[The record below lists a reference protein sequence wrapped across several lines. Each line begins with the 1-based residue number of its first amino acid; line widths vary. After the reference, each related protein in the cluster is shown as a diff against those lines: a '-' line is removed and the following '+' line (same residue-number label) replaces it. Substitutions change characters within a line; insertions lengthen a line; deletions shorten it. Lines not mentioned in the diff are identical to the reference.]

1 MLSKSQS
8 DHIMR
13 SFNLILFI
21 LVCSFPLF
29 SQQKAVTET
38 GEQVVLYNDGR
49 WTYVN
54 KDTIREAEIPVN
66 PRKFEKDTD
75 ASFLVKST
83 KMNIGFW
90 LDPKAWSFVK
100 SESHDAAEFEFV
112 NEEKGLYGLSITETL
127 ELPMEALANIAL
139 DNARDAAPDVKVV
152 SKEYRTVNGLKV
164 LMMQMTGTIQEILFS
179 YYGYYY
185 TSGNG
190 ALQFLVYS
198 SKENVDA
205 HAVEIEKLL
214 NGLVEVKE

>member
-1 MLSKSQS
+1 MTFGLAYSVRTLLP
-8 DHIMR
+8 ILCI
-13 SFNLILFI
+13 LITSNVVFG
-21 LVCSFPLF
+21 
-29 SQQKAVTET
+29 QQKAVTET
-38 GEQVVLYNDGR
+38 GEQVVLYSDGR

-54 KDTIREAEIPVN
+54 KDTIREAEIAVN
-66 PRKFEKDTD
+66 PAKFEKDTG
-75 ASFLVKST
+75 ASFLVRSS

-90 LDPKAWSFVK
+90 LDPKAWSFEK
-100 SESHDAAEFEFV
+100 SASHDAAEFEFV
-112 NEEKGLYGLSITETL
+112 NEEKGLYGLTITENL

-139 DNARDAAPDVKVV
+139 DNAREAAPDVKVI

-185 TSGNG
+185 TSSHG

-205 HAVEIEKLL
+205 HAGEIEKLL
-214 NGLVEVKE
+214 NGLVEVNE